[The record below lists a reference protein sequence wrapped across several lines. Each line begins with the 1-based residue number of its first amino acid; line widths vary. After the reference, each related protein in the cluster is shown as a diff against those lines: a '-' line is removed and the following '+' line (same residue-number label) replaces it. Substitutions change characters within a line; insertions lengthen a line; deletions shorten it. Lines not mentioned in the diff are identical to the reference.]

1 MDMHWKIGICQ
12 DARKHKE
19 RVDGLCPRWF
29 APAAS
34 GRNSTNIRSHVPKFL
49 KMFAPSHLCVFAL
62 KNPSTLQADQRVGQ
76 WSDVVSIPVAG

>member
-19 RVDGLCPRWF
+19 RGGGFCPRWF
-29 APAAS
+29 AQVPS
-34 GRNSTNIRSHVPKFL
+34 KRNSTNNPLACAQVPQNVCAV
-49 KMFAPSHLCVFAL
+49 APLRLYVEKSIF
-62 KNPSTLQADQRVGQ
+62 LQADQRVGQ